1 MLIIIYLFLF
11 IGIITILLNKKINK
25 IYIFI
30 LVFLLLKTIFNYRK
44 CTMSYIECKVRDVKK
59 ENGYIN
65 NFLSQIINIRDKDEI
80 IFIYIYSF
88 LIIYYYYSKL

>member
-1 MLIIIYLFLF
+1 MLIIIYLFLS

-65 NFLSQIINIRDKDEI
+65 NFLNQIINIRDKDEI
-80 IFIYIYSF
+80 VFIYIYSF

>member
-65 NFLSQIINIRDKDEI
+65 NLLNQIINIRDKDEI
-80 IFIYIYSF
+80 VFIYIYSF
-88 LIIYYYYSKL
+88 LIIYYYYFKL

>member
-65 NFLSQIINIRDKDEI
+65 NLLNQIINIRDKDEI
-80 IFIYIYSF
+80 VFIYIYSF

>member
-65 NFLSQIINIRDKDEI
+65 NLLNQIINIRDKDEI
-80 IFIYIYSF
+80 VFIYIYIHF
-88 LIIYYYYSKL
+88 

>member
-65 NFLSQIINIRDKDEI
+65 NLLNQIINIRDKD
-80 IFIYIYSF
+80 
-88 LIIYYYYSKL
+88 